1 MREYDGPALRAFDY
15 AHRASVSDAQLL
27 ALTAIHLS
35 RAAGDLSGDAAQF
48 AGPFDLP
55 AGRFAARIAFAGA
68 APGEDAGSVSVLLSD
83 RPSRAGAQTASMP
96 IAHARATSATAVTF
110 DLPFDASVRLAAS
123 NVALTPAAQEV
134 DIVAESIV
142 PRRARTLV
150 DVRAVEAIAGRAGAF
165 IVYGDEDTYP
175 EGGLFWTR
183 GTRAGKVFVLPA
195 GASTLVLTLHVG
207 PVTGLVRV
215 MVDGQDRSVTLSRD
229 QTLRLEMPLAKGA
242 RLVPIVVEAPGS
254 FRPSDHEPGSTDRRR
269 LGCQVRVELQ

>member
-1 MREYDGPALRAFDY
+1 
-15 AHRASVSDAQLL
+15 
-27 ALTAIHLS
+27 
-35 RAAGDLSGDAAQF
+35 
-48 AGPFDLP
+48 
-55 AGRFAARIAFAGA
+55 
-68 APGEDAGSVSVLLSD
+68 
-83 RPSRAGAQTASMP
+83 MP

-150 DVRAVEAIAGRAGAF
+150 DVRAVEAIAGRAGAL

-195 GASTLVLTLHVG
+195 GASTLLLTLHVG

-215 MVDGQDRSVTLSRD
+215 MVDGQDRSVTLSHD